1 MNLETLSLDLGTLR
15 QHYLSGALRPADL
28 VDFLRQKADRCDRRH
43 IWIERLDQARLAPY
57 LDALRDRSPADL
69 PLYGI
74 PFAIKDNIDL
84 AGVPTTAAC
93 REFAYTP
100 DRHAFVVARLLA
112 AGAIPLGKTNL
123 DQFATGLVGVRSP
136 FGACEN
142 SFNPDYISG
151 GSSSGSAVAVAKGL
165 VSFALGSD
173 TAGSGRVP
181 AAFNNL
187 LGWKPTRGL
196 LSASGMVPACRTL
209 DCVSLLA
216 LSPADLLELYP
227 LVAHYDATDCYARPD
242 GGDNL
247 TEGVGRQRTE
257 FTFGVPRPEQLEF
270 FGDRGAAALFAQTVE
285 RLQAMG
291 GRRREID
298 FSPFLAAA
306 RLLYQGP
313 WVAERYA
320 AIEPFMQQQ
329 PAALLEVTRN
339 IIGAARELTAVAA
352 FQAEY
357 RMQGYRQQAKE
368 ILAAADLLVTPT
380 AGAIYTIAEVEA
392 EPLRLNSNLGY
403 YTNFMNLLDC
413 AAVAV
418 PAGFLPNGLPFGITL
433 FAAGFTDRKLLN
445 LATQW
450 QHRSGLPTGAT
461 GLPLP
466 EVGENAAL
474 PPKASGNARL
484 VVCGAHLSGLP
495 LNRQLTERG
504 GFLLQATTTAPC
516 YRLYALPGGPPH
528 RPGLIRD
535 PANGKAI
542 EVEVWELPE
551 AGLGSLVVGIPAPL
565 GIGQVELA
573 DGRFVTGFICEP
585 YGIAGA
591 REITE
596 LGSWRR
602 FSP

>member
-15 QHYLSGALRPADL
+15 KQYLSGALRPADL
-28 VDFLRQKADRCDRRH
+28 IDFLRQKADHCDRRH

-57 LDALRDRSPADL
+57 LAALRDRSPADL

-84 AGVPTTAAC
+84 AGAPTTAAC

-136 FGACEN
+136 FGTCEN
-142 SFNPDYISG
+142 SFNPDYIAG

-216 LSPADLLELYP
+216 LSAADLAELYP
-227 LVAHYDATDCYARPD
+227 LVAHYDAADCYARPD

-247 TEGVGRQRTE
+247 TEGVGRQRGE

-270 FGDRGAAALFAQTVE
+270 FGDQGAAELFAQAVD

-298 FSPFLAAA
+298 FSPFLDAAK
-306 RLLYQGP
+306 LLYQGP
-313 WVAERYA
+313 WIAERYA

-339 IIGAARELTAVAA
+339 IIGAARKLTAVAA

-357 RMQGYRQQAKE
+357 RMQDYRQQAKVV
-368 ILAAADLLVTPT
+368 LAAVDMLVTPT
-380 AGAIYTIAEVEA
+380 AGTIYTIAEVEA

-445 LATQW
+445 LAGQW
-450 QHRSGLPTGAT
+450 QRQSGSPAGAT
-461 GLPLP
+461 GLPVP
-466 EVGENAAL
+466 EAGENAAL

-484 VVCGAHLSGLP
+484 VVCGAHLSGMP

-528 RPGLIRD
+528 RPGLLRD

-551 AGLGSLVVGIPAPL
+551 ARLGSLVVGIPAPL

-573 DGRFVTGFICEP
+573 DGRFESGFICEP
-585 YGIAGA
+585 HGIAGA